1 MRSIVLV
8 LFAGLLITSCS
19 QTSEV
24 FNITVPEINTEYDS
38 LFFQELITGKV
49 LGKVPMNSS
58 QKDFSFPIE
67 GQLLASIQVKGSDKS
82 YLTILGP
89 GVSKSLIPR
98 EEFFVTEDS
107 PADSMANVIW
117 HSTNEMFS
125 RYAGLIFR
133 DGDPE
138 SVKEKFDSLIEGRD
152 KAISLIEP
160 RVSDSEKVL
169 LKYQNHARA
178 YNFLMYYGRIVKE
191 FEAQDPYF
199 DFIKK
204 INSSDS
210 EVKSLPDMILFK
222 YEIEL
227 LREQDSIQDIQTF
240 LGEIAKKNKNLDLQ
254 NFLKAYYIQSV
265 IENPSYW
272 RPHEQLFTSDK
283 ITEALEGEKSNP
295 YSFLINRASDSFFS
309 SMAGVEAF
317 DFKAKKS
324 DNSEFTLSDLKGKV
338 ILIDAWATWCGPCVK
353 HRPTI
358 LEIAAK
364 YQNDPRVA
372 VLMVSVDSELD
383 RWKNFVT
390 RTNPQ
395 NFGIEVNIPGGI
407 NDTFGDKYLVKA
419 IPKYFLIDPKG
430 IIISSDLPEPSLGM
444 EKMIEFE
451 LEKM

>member
-1 MRSIVLV
+1 MRSFVLV
-8 LFAGLLITSCS
+8 LFAGLFITSCS
-19 QTSEV
+19 QPSKV
-24 FNITVPEINTEYDS
+24 FDIIVPEIKPEFDS
-38 LFFQELITGKV
+38 LFIQELITGKV
-49 LGKVPMNSS
+49 LGKVPLNSY

-89 GVSKSLIPR
+89 GVSKSLKLSGD
-98 EEFFVTEDS
+98 FFVTEES

-117 HSTNEMFS
+117 HSTNDMFS
-125 RYAGLIFR
+125 SYAGLIFR

-138 SVKEKFDSLIEGRD
+138 SVKEKFDSLIESRD
-152 KAISLIEP
+152 KLIKRLGPRISE
-160 RVSDSEKVL
+160 SEQAL
-169 LKYQNHARA
+169 LNYQNQARA
-178 YNFLMYYGRIVKE
+178 YNFLMYYGRIVKG
-191 FEAQDPYF
+191 FEAQDPFF

-204 INSSDS
+204 INSYES

-227 LREQDSIQDIQTF
+227 LRKQDSIQDIQTF
-240 LGEIAKKNKNLDLQ
+240 LGEIEKKTQNLDLQ

-265 IENPSYW
+265 IEHPSYW
-272 RPHEQLFTSDK
+272 RPHEQLFTSEK

-324 DNSEFTLSDLKGKV
+324 DNSEFTLSDLEGKV

-353 HRPTI
+353 HRPNI

-372 VLMVSVDSELD
+372 VLMVSVDSEVD
-383 RWKNFVT
+383 RWKNFVS

-395 NFGIEVNIPGGI
+395 NFGIEVNIPGGM
-407 NDTFGDKYLVKA
+407 NDDFGDKYLVKA

-444 EKMIEFE
+444 EKMIDFE